1 MLYHLPI
8 HREGGMFRRFR
19 PFACLVTACFLTLL
33 VSASPAVASL
43 GVVPNL
49 EPLWKAYPLNPTGER
64 LVKTNERPFVPPT
77 TSVPE
82 AVIPASDRDPGG
94 IFRPALLC
102 VLFAAVVAPILLYGP
117 RKRPPKPNDDASGR
131 LYAFSILGA
140 MVALETL
147 YGWAAYTLGA
157 FLL

>member
-19 PFACLVTACFLTLL
+19 SFACLITACFLTLL
-33 VSASPAVASL
+33 ASASPAAATL

-77 TSVPE
+77 
-82 AVIPASDRDPGG
+82 AAAIDASDRDGRF
-94 IFRPALLC
+94 IVSRERLLVLLCAALIAPIVLC
-102 VLFAAVVAPILLYGP
+102 VLFRLFRLGSGGRLLAFSFIGGMVAAEVLYG
-117 RKRPPKPNDDASGR
+117 
-131 LYAFSILGA
+131 
-140 MVALETL
+140 
-147 YGWAAYTLGA
+147 YGIYTLVVP
-157 FLL
+157 LLL